1 MMSEVVN
8 VSNDVDL
15 PTFLP
20 RLIRERV
27 DWNVILT
34 VIREENKRSMLKKE
48 VLQRD
53 FNKYSQY

>member
-1 MMSEVVN
+1 MFSIKMMPEVVN

-20 RLIRERV
+20 RFIRERV

-34 VIREENKRSMLKKE
+34 VSNQDLIFLGIREAC
-48 VLQRD
+48 
-53 FNKYSQY
+53 